1 MTYPLLTLY
10 LAANCIVLGSYLEVE
25 WQFDDP
31 TERVFSVIAYVLFGL
46 PILIIL
52 NLMPRKP

>member
-10 LAANCIVLGSYLEVE
+10 LASNCIVLGSYLEVE

-31 TERVFSVIAYVLFGL
+31 TERVFSIIAYLAAGL

-52 NLMPRKP
+52 NLMPKR